1 METNLNSWK
10 TFLLHLYPRYNVC
23 TKIWYMY
30 RYSTIK
36 LNKNIKKGLGGGG
49 QGKYFLLWYIVNDGK
64 IMNLII
70 QLYSIFS

>member
-49 QGKYFLLWYIVNDGK
+49 ARQVFLTLVH
-64 IMNLII
+64 
-70 QLYSIFS
+70 SE

>member
-23 TKIWYMY
+23 TKIWYM
-30 RYSTIK
+30 TIK
-36 LNKNIKKGLGGGG
+36 LNKNIKKRVFFGGGG